1 MKILITESQ
10 YKKLKKHIR
19 NQERLDEVNWSEL
32 KRSGRNLAAGAV
44 IAGSS
49 LLPSK
54 GMSQSI
60 PSSQDT
66 TQIQST
72 IPKDTTKPV
81 SVKLTKKNMYSF
93 SPNVPKGWCE
103 IVVHSDFD
111 DLNFEA
117 LGGKELHV
125 NYRNGSYFILV
136 KPGRI
141 GITVSIGD
149 ENILFA
155 NILAFGINADGSEP
169 PLKEGDV
176 YIFDIQSMGEI
187 PEIE

>member
-81 SVKLTKKNMYSF
+81 SVKLNKKNMYSF

-117 LGGKELHV
+117 LGGKELRV

-136 KPGRI
+136 RPGRI
-141 GITVSIGD
+141 GITVSVED

-176 YIFDIQSMGEI
+176 YIFDIKTMGEI
-187 PEIE
+187 NIK